1 MMTEPDRG
9 DIVND
14 FRAARARLRLAP
26 YDAWLAEWIA
36 HHVAR
41 LSDKRDSDER
51 GGDSQGYGRETG
63 GRAVSCSVVA
73 RVPARERIAH

>member
-14 FRAARARLRLAP
+14 YRPARARLRLAP

-36 HHVAR
+36 HRVAQ
-41 LSDKRDSDER
+41 LLGKRDAEER
-51 GGDSQGYGRETG
+51 AGDSQGYVREAG
-63 GRAVSCSVVA
+63 GRAVSCST
-73 RVPARERIAH
+73 VPRGHTCASQ